1 MALQPS
7 ELVGAAEII
16 PNKLYFQCLSQPVFG
31 VAPDIAKHSICYY
44 LDNDLIYEPFCADFG
59 PCNLAHTYR
68 FCQRVNQLLQQG
80 EEAGKSVYLL
90 VGPHPNKRSNAAAL
104 MGIYSVIYSD
114 KTPEQA
120 YAPML
125 SLEPWAGFRDAS
137 CGVPT
142 YLLHIPDVIR
152 GMWRAKQVGFINWHQ
167 GEVFDVEKYEHYEQ
181 VENGDLNWIVPGK
194 LMAFSGPSAT
204 PRHFGGWRTYTPE
217 DYIPY
222 FNETGVSAVIRL
234 NKKMYDAAR
243 FTAYGVKHHEMYFPD
258 GTCPTEQIMYRFLEL
273 VEKEPGALAVHC
285 KAGLGRTGVLI
296 CCYMIKH
303 YGFTAEEALG
313 YIRVCRPGSVIGPQQ
328 LYLLHYGPRLAAEG
342 VALRKAMD
350 TEMSPTASMDE
361 DVCMETF
368 SSIPS
373 VDNKNKKSVIKLT
386 ATSTFTQQPV
396 SPQTNVRR
404 SPRLSNGT
412 MSMSSAASSVSTSNN
427 GDATTAPVE
436 KQSATNTSALRM
448 SRLEIQREPAH
459 IISVPTSHLQP
470 SAPISPQ
477 KPGNAR
483 GAPLHIHVEAET
495 VILTPSRSAT
505 TTPVRMASHATLDK
519 NCPTPPPSSTKRVL
533 APNGQP
539 RKIPL
544 AMDFSAADLV
554 DRAADEGEDSW
565 TVGSRPAQDKYKSDS
580 RVGAFAAAAGRG
592 ASAFVEA
599 FRLAVG
605 GYRTGYRS
613 NYSLRDN

>member
-1 MALQPS
+1 
-7 ELVGAAEII
+7 
-16 PNKLYFQCLSQPVFG
+16 
-31 VAPDIAKHSICYY
+31 
-44 LDNDLIYEPFCADFG
+44 
-59 PCNLAHTYR
+59 
-68 FCQRVNQLLQQG
+68 
-80 EEAGKSVYLL
+80 
-90 VGPHPNKRSNAAAL
+90 
-104 MGIYSVIYSD
+104 
-114 KTPEQA
+114 
-120 YAPML
+120 
-125 SLEPWAGFRDAS
+125 
-137 CGVPT
+137 
-142 YLLHIPDVIR
+142 
-152 GMWRAKQVGFINWHQ
+152 
-167 GEVFDVEKYEHYEQ
+167 
-181 VENGDLNWIVPGK
+181 
-194 LMAFSGPSAT
+194 
-204 PRHFGGWRTYTPE
+204 
-217 DYIPY
+217 
-222 FNETGVSAVIRL
+222 
-234 NKKMYDAAR
+234 
-243 FTAYGVKHHEMYFPD
+243 
-258 GTCPTEQIMYRFLEL
+258 
-273 VEKEPGALAVHC
+273 
-285 KAGLGRTGVLI
+285 
-296 CCYMIKH
+296 
-303 YGFTAEEALG
+303 
-313 YIRVCRPGSVIGPQQ
+313 
-328 LYLLHYGPRLAAEG
+328 
-342 VALRKAMD
+342 MD